1 MTSRGDGVIC
11 GYFGNELIAQENA
24 YKCSRP
30 YQAMRYCSLQYP
42 PLPPSLPSNASSLL
56 AAANVDVERHTKRL
70 LKLQKT
76 LEEEASGRQT
86 VDEAKRLSLQLE
98 RQESASRSPVNDGE
112 QGDNVAQMKALTG
125 ASEDKCSMLLKKCNN
140 NLADACQN
148 FFDEGERTAAT
159 IELLMPNGQTVRE
172 QIELSKT
179 VRVVCAN
186 VYSWFKHV
194 QVWDIKVLAYN
205 ELRGDGRAFRMFHE
219 NRQFLDSDYSRPIRS
234 LDLDTSKTI
243 RIQVVYNN
251 T

>member
-179 VRVVCAN
+179 V
-186 VYSWFKHV
+186 
-194 QVWDIKVLAYN
+194 WDIKVLAYN